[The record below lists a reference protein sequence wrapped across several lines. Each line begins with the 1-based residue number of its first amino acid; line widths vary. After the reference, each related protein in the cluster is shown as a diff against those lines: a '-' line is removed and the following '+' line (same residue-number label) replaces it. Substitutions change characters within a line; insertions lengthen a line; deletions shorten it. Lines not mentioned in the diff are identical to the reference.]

1 MPNNIFDEMTND
13 ASQEIATEISIENL
27 SKLAAQIVELES
39 VIATKETEL
48 NEEKAKGNVALD
60 SKSISDALQS
70 DSKL

>member
-1 MPNNIFDEMTND
+1 MLVLAGQD
-13 ASQEIATEISIENL
+13 AARRGITLEQYIEEF
-27 SKLAAQIVELES
+27 IG
-39 VIATKETEL
+39 IL

>member
-1 MPNNIFDEMTND
+1 LKFKISKELLALAGQDAARRGMTLE
-13 ASQEIATEISIENL
+13 QYIEEF
-27 SKLAAQIVELES
+27 IG
-39 VIATKETEL
+39 IL

>member
-1 MPNNIFDEMTND
+1 MAAGRHAAERGMTL
-13 ASQEIATEISIENL
+13 EEYIEEF
-27 SKLAAQIVELES
+27 IG
-39 VIATKETEL
+39 IL

>member
-1 MPNNIFDEMTND
+1 LKFKISKELLVLAGHD
-13 ASQEIATEISIENL
+13 AARRGITLEQYIEEF
-27 SKLAAQIVELES
+27 IG
-39 VIATKETEL
+39 IL

>member
-1 MPNNIFDEMTND
+1 MKFKISKELLALAGQDAARRGMTLE
-13 ASQEIATEISIENL
+13 QYIEEF
-27 SKLAAQIVELES
+27 IG
-39 VIATKETEL
+39 IL